1 MKADRLIS
9 LDAFRGFTIASM
21 LLVNNPG
28 DWSNLY
34 PQLAH
39 AAWNGWTFTD
49 WIFPFFLFISG
60 VSMSLSMATKSGG
73 LERTSSEKLA
83 LLISLAKRASIIFL
97 IGLCL
102 NFIPLFQI
110 ETVRILGV
118 LQRIAICT
126 VLAAPLVIYFT
137 WRQQIIWI
145 VGILLVYTT
154 IMLRLPVPDVTG
166 VVTAGALEPGRDVGA
181 YIDRL
186 LLSGHLWAKVKT
198 WDPEG
203 LFTTLPALCSQ
214 LFGVL
219 TGRWLL
225 SDGRSN
231 NIGGDPSQNRIVNAN
246 QQAGKT
252 VWMLL
257 AGLAMLWLGVI
268 LESLVM
274 PINKSLWSTSYCVF
288 MTGWALLLFGAFYWL
303 MDACGNATMKA
314 QFRRLMQPLTIYGL
328 NALFIFAMSG
338 LVAKLIGFFK
348 VSIANLGDTPVSIKT
363 ALFAPLKALP
373 ILPVNSS
380 LLFAI
385 LFNMCF
391 FVLAWFM
398 WKKRWFIKV

>member
-1 MKADRLIS
+1 MKAARLIS
-9 LDAFRGFTIASM
+9 LDAFRGFTIAGM

-73 LERTSSEKLA
+73 IERTSAEKLT
-83 LLISLAKRASIIFL
+83 LLWSLTKRASIIFL

-102 NFIPLFQI
+102 NFIPLFQMDS
-110 ETVRILGV
+110 VRILGV

-126 VLAAPLVIYFT
+126 VLAAPLVIYFS

-145 VGILLVYTT
+145 LGILLIYTL

-166 VVTAGALEPGRDVGA
+166 VVAAGALEPGRDVGA

-225 SDGRSN
+225 TERSN
-231 NIGGDPSQNRIVNAN
+231 
-246 QQAGKT
+246 QASKT

-274 PINKSLWSTSYCVF
+274 PINKSPWSTSYCIF
-288 MTGWALLLFGAFYWL
+288 MTGWALLLFSAFYWL
-303 MDACGNATMKA
+303 MDACDDVQLKA
-314 QFRRLMQPLTIYGL
+314 WFQKLLQPMTIYGL

-338 LVAKLIGFFK
+338 LVAKMIGFFK
-348 VSIANLGDTPVSIKT
+348 ISAASLGEAPVSIKT
-363 ALFAPLKALP
+363 ALYAPLKALP
-373 ILPVNSS
+373 LEPVNSS

-385 LFNMCF
+385 LFNLCF
-391 FVLAWFM
+391 FALAWFM

>member
-9 LDAFRGFTIASM
+9 LDAFRGFTIAGM

-28 DWSNLY
+28 DWSYLY

-60 VSMSLSMATKSGG
+60 VSMALSLSGKINVTERSAT
-73 LERTSSEKLA
+73 EKLH
-83 LLISLAKRASIIFL
+83 LLLSLARRASIIFL

-102 NFIPLFQI
+102 NFIPLLQLD
-110 ETVRILGV
+110 TLRILGV

-126 VLAAPLVIYFT
+126 LLAAPLVIYFN
-137 WRQQIIWI
+137 WRAQIVWI
-145 VGILLVYTT
+145 IGILLFYTLV
-154 IMLRLPVPDVTG
+154 MLLVPVPDATG
-166 VVTAGALEPGRDVGA
+166 LIAAGALEPGRDVGA

-219 TGRWLL
+219 TGRWLVTQQGT
-225 SDGRSN
+225 SGYEAK
-231 NIGGDPSQNRIVNAN
+231 AN
-246 QQAGKT
+246 KT

-257 AGLAMLWLGVI
+257 TGLAMLWLGMI
-268 LESLVM
+268 IDSLVM
-274 PINKSLWSTSYCVF
+274 PINKSLWSSSYCVF
-288 MTGWALLLFGAFYWL
+288 MTGWALLIFGAFYWL
-303 MDACGNATMKA
+303 IDACANSVVRTQA
-314 QFRRLMQPLTIYGL
+314 QRLLMPFTIYGM

-338 LVAKLIGFFK
+338 LVAKMIGFFK
-348 VSIANLGDTPVSIKT
+348 VTAPTISSVPVTIKS
-363 ALFAPLKALP
+363 ALYAPLKALP
-373 ILPVNSS
+373 IAPVNSS
-380 LLFAI
+380 LLFAVI
-385 LFNMCF
+385 FNLCF
-391 FVLAWFM
+391 FALAWAL

>member
-9 LDAFRGFTIASM
+9 LDAFRGFTIAGM

-28 DWSNLY
+28 DWSFLY

-60 VSMSLSMATKSGG
+60 VSMALSLAGPVNVNH
-73 LERTSSEKLA
+73 RPPQEKLR
-83 LLISLAKRASIIFL
+83 LLSSLARRAAIIFL

-102 NFIPLFQI
+102 NFIPLMQFD
-110 ETVRILGV
+110 TVRILGV

-126 VLAAPLVIYFT
+126 LLAAPIVIYFN
-137 WRQQIIWI
+137 WRAQIIWI
-145 VGILLVYTT
+145 IAILLFYSAV
-154 IMLRLPVPDVTG
+154 MLLVPVPDAMGNVA
-166 VVTAGALEPGRDVGA
+166 AGALEPGRDVGA
-181 YIDRL
+181 FIDRL

-219 TGRWLL
+219 TGRWLVTQRGPL
-225 SDGRSN
+225 KTSDAHHAPDSRA
-231 NIGGDPSQNRIVNAN
+231 D
-246 QQAGKT
+246 KT
-252 VWMLL
+252 VWLLL
-257 AGLAMLWLGVI
+257 AGLAMLWLGMI
-268 LESLVM
+268 IDSLVM

-288 MTGWALLLFGAFYWL
+288 MTGWALLIFGAFYWL
-303 MDACGNATMKA
+303 IDACENQRVRTQA
-314 QFRRLMQPLTIYGL
+314 QRLFKPFTIYGM

-338 LVAKLIGFFK
+338 LVAKMIGYFK
-348 VSIANLGDTPVSIKT
+348 VTMPSLGIVPVTIKT
-363 ALFAPLKALP
+363 ALYAPLKALP
-373 ILPVNSS
+373 IAAVNSS

-385 LFNMCF
+385 IFNLCF
-391 FVLAWFM
+391 FALAWAM
-398 WKKRWFIKV
+398 WKKRWFVKV